1 MFSTADTLISKN
13 TNWMQLTKSE
23 RSKSATKLF
32 DIIDQ
37 LVLSKN
43 EAKTQ
48 SNEENLKIENEN
60 IGIVLTLKFFINSGE
75 FKIKF

>member
-1 MFSTADTLISKN
+1 
-13 TNWMQLTKSE
+13 MQLTKSE

-37 LVLSKN
+37 IVLSKN
-43 EAKTQ
+43 DAKTQ

-60 IGIVLTLKFFINSGE
+60 IGIVLKFKFFKYSG
-75 FKIKF
+75 KF

>member
-60 IGIVLTLKFFINSGE
+60 IGIVLTVKFFIYSGE

>member
-13 TNWMQLTKSE
+13 TKWMQLTKSE

>member
-1 MFSTADTLISKN
+1 
-13 TNWMQLTKSE
+13 MQLTKSE

-60 IGIVLTLKFFINSGE
+60 IGIVLKFKFFLYGGK

>member
-1 MFSTADTLISKN
+1 
-13 TNWMQLTKSE
+13 MQLTKSE

-37 LVLSKN
+37 IVLSKN
-43 EAKTQ
+43 DAKTQ

-60 IGIVLTLKFFINSGE
+60 IGIVLT
-75 FKIKF
+75 